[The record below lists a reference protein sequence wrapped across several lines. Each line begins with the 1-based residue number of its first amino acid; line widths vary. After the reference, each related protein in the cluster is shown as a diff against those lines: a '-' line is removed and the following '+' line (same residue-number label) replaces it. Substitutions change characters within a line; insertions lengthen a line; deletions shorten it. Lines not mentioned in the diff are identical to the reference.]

1 MIEAYFV
8 TWFWKN
14 LIWMCWMGQII
25 YFGINHMDFEKLKGK
40 L

>member
-25 YFGINHMDFEKLKGK
+25 YFWDKPHGF
-40 L
+40 